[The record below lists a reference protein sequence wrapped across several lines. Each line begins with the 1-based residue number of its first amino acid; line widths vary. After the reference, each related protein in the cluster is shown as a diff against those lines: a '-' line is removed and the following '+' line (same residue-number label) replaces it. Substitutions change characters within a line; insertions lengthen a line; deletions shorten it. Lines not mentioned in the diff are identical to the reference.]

1 MTLNMTLIVCTSKDT
16 NKKMKTTQRRGEIFT
31 SHIWKS
37 KQITIR
43 LTLHTH
49 LNAYL
54 KTKTKLT
61 SVDEDIEKLESSYIS
76 GENIK

>member
-1 MTLNMTLIVCTSKDT
+1 MTLNMTLKVCTSKDT
-16 NKKMKTTQRRGEIFT
+16 KKKMKTTQRIGEIFK

-37 KQITIR
+37 KQIR
-43 LTLHTH
+43 LTRHTH

-61 SVDEDIEKLESSYIS
+61 SVDEDTEKLESSYIS
-76 GENIK
+76 GKNVK

>member
-31 SHIWKS
+31 SHMKIKTNYNKINTS
-37 KQITIR
+37 P
-43 LTLHTH
+43 HEC
-49 LNAYL
+49 YL
-54 KTKTKLT
+54 KIKKTKLT

>member
-1 MTLNMTLIVCTSKDT
+1 MMGKTIVFT
-16 NKKMKTTQRRGEIFT
+16 NDNAKEHQENEDNSENRGNIT

-37 KQITIR
+37 KQITIK
-43 LTLHTH
+43 LTLHIH

-61 SVDEDIEKLESSYIS
+61 SVDEDKEKLESSYIS
-76 GENIK
+76 GESVK